1 MRQVDDDAL
10 VGHDVVEQHPDH
22 LVELDQRRRRIMV
35 VVLGDV
41 VELSVEGERQ
51 QAAGKVGE
59 EQVQAFR
66 VQARVGQQV
75 GQLRVG
81 AVDGVEQPE
90 QGDIAGTEFGNLVG
104 TFATTS

>member
-1 MRQVDDDAL
+1 M
-10 VGHDVVEQHPDH
+10 
-22 LVELDQRRRRIMV
+22 M
-35 VVLGDV
+35 VVLGKV
-41 VELSVEGERQ
+41 MELGVEGKGQ
-51 QAAGKVGE
+51 QATGQVGE
-59 EQVQAFR
+59 EQVEALG